1 MKLPRILLLS
11 IFLTLSLV
19 YAKEEIPE
27 EKQEKT
33 ETRLESFTKLQTVIS
48 AVERFYV
55 DDVKLQEIVDKAI
68 AGLLSELDA
77 HSAYMDKKAY
87 KNMKVSMDGEFGGLG
102 IVIGIRDGALTVISP
117 IDDTPAKKA
126 GIEAGDI
133 ILKIEKQSTLKMTID
148 EAISIM
154 RGKPGTPI
162 DITIV
167 RKGEQKPIKIGI
179 VRGIIK
185 VKSVNYK
192 TVGDDVLYLRISSFD
207 NNVAEHLEKY
217 MKQHKEMAKG
227 IILDMRNNPGGSLN
241 QAIATVDL
249 FVDEGI
255 IVSQKGKTKSEN
267 SSFKATK
274 EATLTDVP
282 VVVLVNG
289 GSASASEIVSGALQ
303 DFKRAVV
310 VGTETFGKGSVQM
323 LMPIT
328 RDQSEAVKLTVAK
341 YYLPSGRT
349 IQAKGVIPDVIS
361 YDGEVPKEDEDKFS
375 LKEKDLKKHL
385 EGELE
390 KVDGKKEVKE
400 EEKEESKVITLEEVY
415 KDNQLKTAL
424 DILRALILT
433 K

>member
-1 MKLPRILLLS
+1 MKLQKILILTL
-11 IFLTLSLV
+11 FLTLSFLN
-19 YAKEEIPE
+19 AKEEVVE
-27 EKQEKT
+27 EDKPQ
-33 ETRLESFTKLQTVIS
+33 TRLESFTKLQTVIS
-48 AVERFYV
+48 AVERYYV
-55 DDVKLQEIVDKAI
+55 DDIKLQEIVDKAI

-102 IVIGIRDGALTVISP
+102 IVIGMRDGALTVISP

-126 GIEAGDI
+126 GIESGDI
-133 ILKIEKQSTLKMTID
+133 ILKIKDQSTLKMTID
-148 EAISIM
+148 EAVSLM

-162 DITIV
+162 DITVV
-167 RKGEQKPIKIGI
+167 RKGEPKPLKVDI

-207 NNVAEHLEKY
+207 NNVAEHLSKY
-217 MKQHKEMAKG
+217 IIENKEMTKG
-227 IILDMRNNPGGSLN
+227 IILDLRNNPGGSLN
-241 QAIATVDL
+241 QAIETVDL
-249 FVDEGI
+249 FVDEGT

-267 SSFKATK
+267 SSFQAT
-274 EATLTDVP
+274 TDGTITKVP
-282 VVVLVNG
+282 VVVLING

-310 VGTETFGKGSVQM
+310 VGEESFGKGSVQM
-323 LMPIT
+323 LLPIT
-328 RDQSEAVKLTVAK
+328 RDQNEAIKLTIAK

-349 IQAKGVIPDVIS
+349 IQAKGVVPDITS
-361 YDGEVPKEDEDKFS
+361 YPGEVPKEDEDKFT

-390 KVDGKKEVKE
+390 KVDGKEIKE
-400 EEKEESKVITLEEVY
+400 ELDEETKVITKEDIY

>member
-1 MKLPRILLLS
+1 MKLYKMLLLG
-11 IFLTLSLV
+11 ILISLNV
-19 YAKEEIPE
+19 LLAKEQIKE
-27 EKQEKT
+27 EEDTQ
-33 ETRLESFTKLQTVIS
+33 TRLESFTKLQTVIS
-48 AVERFYV
+48 AVERYYV
-55 DDVKLQEIVDKAI
+55 DDVTLQEIIDKSI

-102 IVIGIRDGALTVISP
+102 IVIGVRDGALTVISP
-117 IDDTPAKKA
+117 IDDTPAQKA

-133 ILKIEKQSTLKMTID
+133 ILKIQDQSTLKMTID
-148 EAISIM
+148 EAVSIM

-167 RKGEQKPIKIGI
+167 RKGKPKPIKIDI
-179 VRGIIK
+179 VRGVIK

-192 TVGDDVLYLRISSFD
+192 TVGDDILYLRISSFD
-207 NNVAEHLEKY
+207 NNVAELLSKY
-217 MKQHKEMAKG
+217 INQNKEMTKG
-227 IILDMRNNPGGSLN
+227 IILDLRNNPGGSLN
-241 QAIATVDL
+241 QAIETVDL

-267 SSFKATK
+267 SSFSATK
-274 EATLTDVP
+274 DATLTKVP
-282 VVVLVNG
+282 MVVLING

-303 DFKRAVV
+303 DFKRAVI
-310 VGTETFGKGSVQM
+310 VGIESFGKGSVQM

-328 RDQSEAVKLTVAK
+328 RDQSEAIKLTIAK

-349 IQAKGVIPDVIS
+349 IQAKGVKPDVIS
-361 YDGEVPKEDEDKFS
+361 YAGEVPKEDEDKFS
-375 LKEKDLKKHL
+375 IKEKDLKKHL
-385 EGELE
+385 EVELE
-390 KVDGKKEVKE
+390 KVDGKKENE
-400 EEKEESKVITLEEVY
+400 EEIEEKIKVISQEDIF
-415 KDNQLKTAL
+415 KDNQLKTGL